1 MFSLVVL
8 YVIVN
13 NFFYIL
19 KILLVFE
26 KEFEVDGMGNFV
38 SGFDGKQKYKC
49 GFRIGGGIDQDNIKS
64 SQGYLDKVLYLRRS
78 YLFYCILRCV
88 LYVDIKSQFF

>member
-1 MFSLVVL
+1 MFINKCFL
-8 YVIVN
+8 
-13 NFFYIL
+13 IL
-19 KILLVFE
+19 KILLVLE

-38 SGFDGKQKYKC
+38 LGFDGKQKYKC
-49 GFRIGGGIDQDNIKS
+49 GFCIGGGIDQDNIKS

-88 LYVDIKSQFF
+88 LYVDMKSQYFFDF

>member
-38 SGFDGKQKYKC
+38 LGFDGKQKYKC

-64 SQGYLDKVLYLRRS
+64 SQGYLDKVLYL
-78 YLFYCILRCV
+78 
-88 LYVDIKSQFF
+88 